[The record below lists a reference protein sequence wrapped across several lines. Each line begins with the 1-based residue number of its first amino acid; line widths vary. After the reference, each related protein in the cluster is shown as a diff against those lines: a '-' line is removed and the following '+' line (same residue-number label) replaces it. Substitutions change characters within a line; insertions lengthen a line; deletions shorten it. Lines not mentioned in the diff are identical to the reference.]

1 MHAPNDNA
9 TLSRSEQVADPM
21 HPTASNLT
29 SIWARGRRQITPWA
43 YPRLRA
49 LAAVR
54 FTVGIF
60 LVGLGTVMISH
71 GYYGLAAIPLAGGG
85 VGPAA
90 CSNPRG
96 VVVSVGAC
104 IGMTP
109 VAAVPGRSG
118 HLSK

>member
-1 MHAPNDNA
+1 MHAPNDTA

-54 FTVGIF
+54 FTVSIF
-60 LVGLGTVMISH
+60 LVGLGALMLFH
-71 GYYGLAAIPLAGGG
+71 GHYGWAALPLAG
-85 VGPAA
+85 AA
-90 CSNPRG
+90 LNS
-96 VVVSVGAC
+96 SIAYLD
-104 IGMTP
+104 IT
-109 VAAVPGRSG
+109 VARSAS
-118 HLSK
+118 LRT